1 MNRSLSALWRRYRGD
16 VMAGITVAIVALPL
30 ALAFGIA
37 SGAGPA
43 AGLYAAIFA
52 GFATSLFG
60 GSEVNVSGP
69 TGAMTVV
76 LVHIISR
83 HGLEGMALAGL
94 MAGAMQLLMGAL
106 RLGGFVKFLPHAVIS
121 GFTNGIAL
129 LIFLSQVEPAL
140 QSPLITGVTAVTIV
154 LALRYARRSIPPSL
168 YGLAAGVALNELL
181 IRTPHVVGHIPSA
194 LPKLSLPLAQLGNV
208 GDLIMPAIT
217 IFLLGSIEALLSAE
231 IGDMMTGRRHDGN
244 RELIGQGIGNVVSA
258 LVGGVPVTGA
268 IARTAVN
275 VKSGAR
281 TRLAGM
287 LHAVILFIIVVAFGP
302 WAERIPLA
310 ALAAILMVTAVRMA
324 DLEGFRLL
332 ARARWTYGATFL
344 VTMVLTVVQDLTIAV
359 AVGVGLAIVFAI
371 VDLASPQVQ
380 KGPVQRER
388 WRGPLRLPGHVQVV
402 TLGGP
407 LLFVAVEKLWN
418 QLQRVPEGKVLVL
431 DMSAVTTVDESGA
444 LMLKRLAEELRAQG
458 RSLYVAGLRRHPLR
472 VLVRLGLLD
481 VLGRRRV
488 TIGVDT
494 ALRRAVQEGDSP
506 EEVRPVAAAP
516 SPVASAGAGEG

>member
-1 MNRSLSALWRRYRGD
+1 MG
-16 VMAGITVAIVALPL
+16 GITVAIVALPL

-52 GFATSLFG
+52 GFTTSLFG
-60 GSEVNVSGP
+60 GSGVNVSGP

-94 MAGAMQLLMGAL
+94 MAGGMQLLTGAL

-140 QSPLITGVTAVTIV
+140 QSPLITGVTAAAIV
-154 LALRYARRSIPPSL
+154 LALRYARRSIPASL
-168 YGLAAGVALNELL
+168 YGLAAGVVLNELL
-181 IRTPHVVGHIPSA
+181 VRTPHVVGHIPSA
-194 LPKLSLPLAQLGNV
+194 LPRLSLPLAQLGSV

-231 IGDMMTGRRHDGN
+231 IGDMMTGQRHDSN
-244 RELIGQGIGNVVSA
+244 RELIGQGLGNVVSA

-281 TRLAGM
+281 TRLSGM
-287 LHAVILFIIVVAFGP
+287 LHAVILFVIVVAFGP

-332 ARARWTYGATFL
+332 PRARWTYGATFL

-359 AVGVGLAIVFAI
+359 AAGVGLAIVFAI
-371 VDLASPQVQ
+371 ADLASPQVQ
-380 KGPVQRER
+380 KGPAQRGQ
-388 WRGPLRLPGHVQVV
+388 WRGPVRLPRYVQVV
-402 TLGGP
+402 TVNGP

-431 DMSAVTTVDESGA
+431 DMSGVPTVDESGA
-444 LMLKRLAEELRAQG
+444 LMLKRLAEELRNQG

-472 VLVRLGLLD
+472 VLARMGLLE

-494 ALRRAVQEGDSP
+494 ALRRAVREG
-506 EEVRPVAAAP
+506 ETLEGVRPVAAAP
-516 SPVASAGAGEG
+516 APVSSAGAGEG